1 MKIKKQV
8 IFTVFLCL
16 FIFISIH
23 NIYSQQAPKEYN
35 PFVLADF
42 RHSLEYIMAGEYA
55 KAILSCNNVI
65 KADPNSVVSY
75 TIRARAYYELNE
87 YDKAIAD
94 CNQAIKLDKNNATA
108 YNIRGNSY
116 GKKGDYKRAI
126 SDWQSAVRLNP
137 NLEEAKYNIELA
149 MKQQDN

>member
-16 FIFISIH
+16 FIFISIN
-23 NIYSQQAPKEYN
+23 NIYSQHAPKEYN

>member
-16 FIFISIH
+16 FAFISIQ
-23 NIYSQQAPKEYN
+23 NLFSQQEYN
-35 PFVLADF
+35 PYVLAHF
-42 RHSLEYIMAGEYA
+42 RRSLEYIMAGDYNN
-55 KAILSCNNVI
+55 AIISCNNVI

-75 TIRARAYYELNE
+75 TIRARAYYELNDL
-87 YDKAIAD
+87 DKAITD
-94 CNQAIKLDKNNATA
+94 CSQAIKIDKNNSTA

-126 SDWQSAVRLNP
+126 SDWQTAVRINP
-137 NLEEAKYNIELA
+137 NLEEAKYNIDLA
-149 MKQQDN
+149 TKQQDN